1 MFDIEYLPSHWDYP
15 NGPRCMMKRVYYKD
29 DVDKLLERA
38 LVFDSWDDVWEFQE
52 ALFYK
57 IKRNCDYAQSHKYFN
72 DKERY
77 KKSIKTIKRLCFF
90 YKRLKQIRTKILEV
104 ANNTHGGI

>member
-1 MFDIEYLPSHWDYP
+1 MKDILPSHWDYP
-15 NGPRCMMKRVYYKD
+15 NGPRYMMKRVYYKD

-38 LVFDSWDDVWEFQE
+38 LVFDSWDDVWEFQG

-57 IKRNCDYAQSHKYFN
+57 IKRNCDYAQSNKYFN

-77 KKSIKTIKRLCFF
+77 EKSIKTIKRLCFF
-90 YKRLKQIRTKILEV
+90 YKCLKQIRTKIIEV
-104 ANNTHGGI
+104 ENV